1 MKKLLTIAVF
11 IALSV
16 VSALAQNER
25 LGTTNWK
32 LVRLAG
38 TPVSKTS
45 KANLELNADQTRFT
59 GNTGCNRMFGAVS
72 VQGRRID
79 FSNVG
84 TTRMACVDPRIRNV
98 ETAFVRAL
106 ENV

>member
-11 IALSV
+11 ITLSV
-16 VSALAQNER
+16 VSGLAQNER
-25 LGTTNWK
+25 LGTTHWK
-32 LVRLAG
+32 LVRLVG
-38 TPVSKTS
+38 TPVTNSS
-45 KANLELNADQTRFT
+45 KAFLELNADQTRFT
-59 GNTGCNRMFGAVS
+59 GNTGCNRMFGAVT

-84 TTRMACVDPRIRNV
+84 TTKMACMDPRIRNV

-106 ENV
+106 EN